1 MNEKVESLKKKI
13 TEHLHLIK
21 ENDVKIDGIF
31 FSTEDG
37 FIITSYMDDSRQIEQ
52 DKMAAII
59 SSLYGICS
67 AGGNEIENTKAKSI
81 IIEYEKSILFIL
93 NFIFEDENFIMA
105 LLSNKKNN
113 IGQVLFTGN
122 SFVKI
127 LKK

>member
-1 MNEKVESLKKKI
+1 MNEI
-13 TEHLHLIK
+13 TELLKTKIEKNLHLIK

-37 FIITSYMDDSRQIEQ
+37 FIITSYMGQDTKVES

-67 AGGNEIENTKAKSI
+67 AGGYEIENHKAKSI
-81 IIEYEKSILFIL
+81 IVEYDKSILLII
-93 NFIFEDENFIMA
+93 NFPFENDNYIMA
-105 LLSNKKNN
+105 ILSNKKNN

-122 SFVKI
+122 SFIKI
-127 LKK
+127 LRK